1 MNSVTITVRIPKELK
16 EELSRYG
23 IKVSSVVRK
32 ALEEEVRRRKLIELR
47 RAAGEL
53 GELFSK
59 IPEREIVRSIREM
72 RELK

>member
-32 ALEEEVRRRKLIELR
+32 ALEGIENVVKEYVDRKCFLGCATCI
-47 RAAGEL
+47 AGL
-53 GELFSK
+53 YMGFH
-59 IPEREIVRSIREM
+59 I
-72 RELK
+72 